1 MAKNKNIKKPKKEPV
16 EPVKK
21 KTILSSEKTFWDFFD
36 DNKNYSCP
44 YGFSIADCES
54 LKEHQNHQD
63 YEALLT
69 DANTPSRML
78 AGLVTKINSQEHV
91 EMILNRPD
99 FYEKHQVEITKRV
112 CWDWE
117 SKPFEKVIK
126 LNDTKVK
133 ITTTRKELILLK
145 ENLSF
150 KALSYVK
157 DTYIGYDGEILA
169 FLNQKR
175 LTDKLAIETLHE
187 NYYGNLNGTLLK
199 CFKEFG
205 NNSMKTAAFLIESNI
220 EGTDYNA
227 LSSKQL
233 VTDTRT
239 LLHYT
244 AKNPAEGM
252 EMIESLSAS
261 FTGSLNEFQEI
272 IRNLF

>member
-21 KTILSSEKTFWDFFD
+21 KINFSPEEAFWNFWD

-54 LKEHQNHQD
+54 LREHEKHQD
-63 YEALLT
+63 YEPLLT
-69 DANTPSRML
+69 DVNASSSML
-78 AGLVTKINSQEHV
+78 AGLVTKISSQEHV

-112 CWDWE
+112 CWDYA
-117 SKPFEKVIK
+117 SKPFEKIIK

-133 ITTTRKELILLK
+133 VITTRKELILLK

-157 DTYIGYDGEILA
+157 DTFIGHDGEILA

-187 NYYGNLNGTLLK
+187 NYYGNLNGILLN

-205 NNSMKTAAFLIESNI
+205 NNSMKTAVFLIESDI
-220 EGTDYNA
+220 ENTDYDM
-227 LSSKQL
+227 LGSKQL
-233 VTDTRT
+233 VSDTRT

-244 AKNPAEGM
+244 AKNPVEGM

-261 FTGSLNEFQEI
+261 FTGSLNEFQEV